1 MKTAKITFL
10 IEHRN
15 YSAVM
20 IARLVFFI
28 SDPNF
33 KIVTL
38 NLFEKIS
45 ENVKS
50 LLKNVVAIYITAFC
64 VLFLSYYL
72 WNRSSLIRYYFNDGL
87 YFSGPN

>member
-1 MKTAKITFL
+1 MKIAKITFF

-20 IARLVFFI
+20 IARLLFFV
-28 SDPNF
+28 SDPDF
-33 KIVTL
+33 EIVTS

-50 LLKNVVAIYITAFC
+50 LL
-64 VLFLSYYL
+64 
-72 WNRSSLIRYYFNDGL
+72 
-87 YFSGPN
+87 